1 MKCPKCGAP
10 LRMEEKFCTY
20 CGAPNT
26 LAAKHQADM
35 DQCSVNSRPVLSLLA
50 TREPPPER

>member
-35 DQCSVNSRPVLSLLA
+35 DHYEREFAETFRKCLA
-50 TREPPPER
+50 DQV